1 MTMASPASL
10 PKPVLK
16 FVSLVD
22 AVVIAAMGILGNKL
36 PKSDRWYFH
45 RYASQFRGSRKMSA
59 DQRAAK
65 LEELQI
71 WWAKLERGDPE
82 VMPLLKDL
90 LGTDRRR
97 FVELFRG
104 DTAKRVRD
112 GIIASI
118 SGTHG
123 GGQAMAMNE
132 VARETEESLR
142 RDYPSALERLI
153 IEDVV
158 NLLLSAHEADLR
170 AQALDSRHS
179 LKQAAYYN
187 DQRRVARRMLN
198 SAMKLLVTVN
208 GKLAETK
215 RLAHPDR
222 NDWQYSNR
230 LGQYAHSRN

>member
-1 MTMASPASL
+1 MAGPVCL
-10 PKPVLK
+10 PEPVTS

-22 AVVIAAMGILGNKL
+22 AVVIAAMGILGYKL

-82 VMPLLKDL
+82 VVSFLKDF
-90 LGTDRRR
+90 LGSDRQK
-97 FVELFRG
+97 FIELFRG
-104 DTAKRVRD
+104 DTVKWVRD
-112 GIIASI
+112 GIIAAI
-118 SGTHG
+118 AG
-123 GGQAMAMNE
+123 GNGAEAMALKE
-132 VARETEESLR
+132 VAAEKERSLK
-142 RDYPSALERLI
+142 RDYPTALEGLI

-170 AQALDSRHS
+170 ARALDSRNS
-179 LKQAAYYN
+179 LKQRVYYN
-187 DQRRVARRMLN
+187 DQRRLARRMFN
-198 SAMKLLVTVN
+198 SGIKLLVTIN
-208 GKLAETK
+208 LKLAETK

>member
-1 MTMASPASL
+1 MTMAGPVCL
-10 PKPVLK
+10 PEPVTS

-22 AVVIAAMGILGNKL
+22 AVVIAAMRIIGYKL
-36 PKSDRWYFH
+36 PKSERWYLH
-45 RYASQFRGSRKMSA
+45 RYASQFRASRKMTA

-82 VMPLLKDL
+82 VMPLLKEF

-97 FVELFRG
+97 FIKFFRG
-104 DTAKRVRD
+104 DTGKRVRD
-112 GIIASI
+112 GIIAAI
-118 SGTHG
+118 AGGHG
-123 GGQAMAMNE
+123 AEAMAL
-132 VARETEESLR
+132 TEEAAEKERSLR
-142 RDYPSALERLI
+142 RDYPSSLEGLI
-153 IEDVV
+153 IQDVV

-170 AQALDSRHS
+170 ARALDSRNS
-179 LKQAAYYN
+179 LKQRVYYN
-187 DQRRVARRMLN
+187 DQRRLARRMFN
-198 SAMKLLVTVN
+198 SGIKLLVTIN
-208 GKLAETK
+208 LKLAETK

>member
-1 MTMASPASL
+1 MSMASPARL
-10 PKPVLK
+10 PEPVLK

-22 AVVIAAMGILGNKL
+22 AVVIAAMGILGYKL

-45 RYASQFRGSRKMSA
+45 RYASQFRGSRRMSA

-71 WWAKLERGDPE
+71 WWGKLERGDPG
-82 VMPLLKDL
+82 VIPFLKDF

-97 FVELFRG
+97 FIELFRG
-104 DTAKRVRD
+104 DTGKRVRD

-118 SGTHG
+118 SGTYG
-123 GGQAMAMNE
+123 GGQAMALNE
-132 VARETEESLR
+132 VAREKEESLR
-142 RDYPSALERLI
+142 QEYPSALERLI

-158 NLLLSAHEADLR
+158 NLFLSAHEADLR
-170 AQALDSRHS
+170 VQAIDSRHS
-179 LKQAAYYN
+179 LKQGAYYH
-187 DQRRVARRMLN
+187 DQRRVARRMLG
-198 SAMKLLVTVN
+198 SAIKLLVSVHQ
-208 GKLAETK
+208 KLAETE

-222 NDWQYSNR
+222 NDWRYSNR